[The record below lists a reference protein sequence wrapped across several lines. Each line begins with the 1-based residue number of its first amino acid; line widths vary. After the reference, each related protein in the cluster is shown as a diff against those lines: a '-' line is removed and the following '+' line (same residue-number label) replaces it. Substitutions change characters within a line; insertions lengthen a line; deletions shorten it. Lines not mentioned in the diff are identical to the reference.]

1 MGRKHTIRHSTRR
14 KLEGCAKLCD
24 TINTHLAGVAPSY
37 EETETAIYEAMLEIG
52 RIIDAARNL
61 MLELRKNI

>member
-1 MGRKHTIRHSTRR
+1 MGRKYTIRHSTRR

-24 TINTHLAGVAPSY
+24 TINKHLSDVAPSY

-52 RIIDAARNL
+52 RIVDAARDL